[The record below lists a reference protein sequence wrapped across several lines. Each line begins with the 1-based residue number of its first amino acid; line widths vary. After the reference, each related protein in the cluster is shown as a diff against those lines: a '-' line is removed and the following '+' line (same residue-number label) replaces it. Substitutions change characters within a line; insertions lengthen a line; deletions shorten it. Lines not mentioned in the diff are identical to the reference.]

1 MSFSELLRKADSYK
15 QITSTNPLLETGQAV
30 TPISVQELLALRRSQ
45 GSSDTTDGTDFA
57 NLVAEIKK
65 QLEGEEKTEIE
76 SGVKISPDAIAVK
89 SKPNNNNE
97 VTLITPKK
105 QLVVK
110 VVKQHTPQEREE
122 LARKLAAEQQ
132 SQQQTGNSTQQA
144 MTADKYHRQAVQT
157 TTPPAV
163 AESYDCA
170 SSMDN
175 LFSLLQPFISAEMA
189 DPNELANIATAPTRA
204 LVTANGPSQ
213 TPSITNEPPVNVNVT
228 INMPLE
234 AGAIPQKVLAD
245 PVGSDI
251 KPVQKKY
258 EPSEELDLEE
268 LAQMS
273 FMGVAKK
280 LL

>member
-89 SKPNNNNE
+89 SDPNNNNE

-122 LARKLAAEQQ
+122 LARKLATEQQ
-132 SQQQTGNSTQQA
+132 PKQQAGNNTQQA
-144 MTADKYHRQAVQT
+144 VAADKHHRQAVQT

-170 SSMDN
+170 SSMDD

-189 DPNELANIATAPTRA
+189 DPNELSDIATAPTRS
-204 LVTANGPSQ
+204 LVTAEAPPQPPS
-213 TPSITNEPPVNVNVT
+213 TTNEPPVNVNVT